1 MMQQAA
7 NSLKPPRFK
16 RNRMAGQGRQNAN
29 EATTFRGVIG
39 LFNRFLAAQMILAA
53 FAWVAWAS
61 CSGGA
66 CSSVT
71 IDTWNISLSAGTLA
85 IAIYFAYRLLRQ
97 DSAMVLTP
105 AFGFAVNVVMFSA
118 LGPLIYTLGPEDV
131 VSYMAVHP
139 TAITFTEVIR
149 AHLLNAVGAA
159 AAVSGAILA
168 LMFFTGKARKM
179 KVVGV
184 PRRIIPVP
192 VVAAA
197 FLIFGLALKYGLIIP
212 ARFGTLDI
220 VVPGAIENLVFLP
233 DLGFAALG
241 LLAARGR
248 EYAKII
254 LCCVWP
260 IHLGLTFLEFGKLSF
275 LTALML
281 PAIGA
286 YISTGNIRRLAVW
299 ALLGAAAFYIS
310 QPIFGSA
317 RDAIQTMN
325 AEETIERATYSQRVE
340 YLGAAL
346 AGEVAV
352 ADVYADSRTHPWLRL
367 NYVPYQVHSMRMY
380 DGGTGGD
387 TLNEVWMYF
396 VPRLVWPEKPVIV
409 PLGRRWYSD
418 FLGRE
423 VYATSVGI
431 TIYGD
436 GYWQAGWPGVITFSF
451 LTGFAFGLITI
462 LSYRAIKHGD
472 FATVPAVFFALQL
485 SFLGTSGFFQT
496 TIIGGL
502 IFYAAYQL
510 LIRVIKSI
518 YFPGPRPVPARRS
531 KGAVHHW
538 SARRDGEGALQER
551 AVD

>member
-1 MMQQAA
+1 
-7 NSLKPPRFK
+7 
-16 RNRMAGQGRQNAN
+16 MAGRGGQDAN
-29 EATTFRGVIG
+29 DATTYRGVIG
-39 LFNRFLAAQMILAA
+39 LFKKILAAQMILAA

-61 CSGGA
+61 CSGRT
-66 CSSVT
+66 CSPVM
-71 IDTWNISLSAGTLA
+71 IDTWNTSLSTGTLT

-105 AFGFAVNVVMFSA
+105 AFGFAVNVAIFSG
-118 LGPLIYTLGPEDV
+118 LGPLIYTLGPEEV
-131 VSYMAVHP
+131 VLYMSIHP

-168 LMFFTGKARKM
+168 LMFFTSKARKM
-179 KVVGV
+179 KLAAA

-192 VVAAA
+192 AVAAA
-197 FLIFGLALKYGLIIP
+197 FLIVGLALKYGLIIP

-220 VVPGAIENLVFLP
+220 VLPGAVENLAFLP
-233 DLGFAALG
+233 DLGFAAFG

-248 EYAKII
+248 QYAKTI
-254 LCCVWP
+254 LFYVWP
-260 IHLGLTFLEFGKLSF
+260 IHLCLTFLEFGKLSF
-275 LTALML
+275 LTAFTL

-286 YISTGNIRRLAVW
+286 YIATGNMRRLTVW
-299 ALLGAAAFYIS
+299 ALLGAVAFYIS

-317 RDAIQTMN
+317 RDVIQTEN
-325 AEETIERATYSQRVE
+325 TEDTIERATYSQRIE

-352 ADVYADSRTHPWLRL
+352 ADIYADSRTHPWLRL

-380 DGGTGGD
+380 DRGAGGD

-396 VPRLVWPEKPVIV
+396 IPRLVWPEKPVIV

-423 VYATSVGI
+423 VHSTSVGI

-436 GYWQAGWPGVITFSF
+436 GYWQAGWLGAITFSF
-451 LTGFAFGLITI
+451 LTGLAFGFITI
-462 LSYRAIKHGD
+462 LSYRAIKYRD
-472 FATVPAVFFALQL
+472 FATVPAVFLALQL
-485 SFLGTSGFFQT
+485 SVLGTSGFFQT

-518 YFPGPRPVPARRS
+518 YFPG
-531 KGAVHHW
+531 
-538 SARRDGEGALQER
+538 LR
-551 AVD
+551 A